1 MQRLIIII
9 LFFSFFASVK
19 AQDRTDFFYYD
30 SLTYKQYEDGRWKD
44 LAKSGKE
51 ALSMGYDYYYMRMR
65 IGISY
70 YERKSYINA
79 IRHFKKALGFN
90 NNDQIATEYIYYS
103 YLFSGKYYT
112 ADAWTKLFSLSL
124 SEKTGVNT
132 AKKNRFSVDYLN
144 NRSESEDIV
153 NYFLSISD
161 LLEPGN
167 LIIPISYSNIGI
179 TMFNNPDPGFVLKHS
194 LSYIRRENSLFSNDG
209 TDSYPD
215 YRQKVNQ
222 FQYFLSALVSNP
234 SGLLFTP
241 SAYYIHTSY
250 SLIGFGSSGTRNYA
264 YLIPVKENNIGGG
277 AEISLTG
284 GMIDLYLNGYA
295 SRLGSLNHL
304 QAGSGF
310 LFYPFSNNHLY
321 FGAGYNAK
329 MSEIVGGYERSYVL
343 EAMAGISANNK
354 FFVDVAFLSGE
365 IENYVDGSGQVVYNG
380 INEIERIIKADISVP
395 VKDSGVIFYLGSR
408 YTSEYTANVLPD
420 YYYSTSSEKRFNSLS
435 FIGGLS
441 WTF

>member
-222 FQYFLSALVSNP
+222 FQY
-234 SGLLFTP
+234 
-241 SAYYIHTSY
+241 
-250 SLIGFGSSGTRNYA
+250 
-264 YLIPVKENNIGGG
+264 
-277 AEISLTG
+277 
-284 GMIDLYLNGYA
+284 
-295 SRLGSLNHL
+295 
-304 QAGSGF
+304 
-310 LFYPFSNNHLY
+310 
-321 FGAGYNAK
+321 
-329 MSEIVGGYERSYVL
+329 
-343 EAMAGISANNK
+343 
-354 FFVDVAFLSGE
+354 
-365 IENYVDGSGQVVYNG
+365 
-380 INEIERIIKADISVP
+380 
-395 VKDSGVIFYLGSR
+395 
-408 YTSEYTANVLPD
+408 
-420 YYYSTSSEKRFNSLS
+420 
-435 FIGGLS
+435 
-441 WTF
+441 